1 MSLLSN
7 WTSSWSPSLCL
18 PTLAGR
24 TFCTSTSSRW
34 ACHTVV
40 VCGGKTGSPTVLAL
54 WAKPKAT
61 QVSLH
66 MQWLTTR
73 VVKSLSSL
81 HKTDVHSAHIF
92 CFCYVGLKWDW
103 CFPLS
108 HIETEQTQGA
118 PQGSKGCPLL
128 YAHHPRTNTTVR
140 PLWRLQPGGTGE
152 RSYLLLQVLIIN
164 RTPWMT
170 LKPQHCK
177 IHFHFYIYIFLHS
190 M

>member
-7 WTSSWSPSLCL
+7 WTSSWSPSLCW

-24 TFCTSTSSRW
+24 TCCTSTSSRW

-40 VCGGKTGSPTVLAL
+40 VCGGKTGQLQGLKPRLSVRLKTVLAL

-61 QVSLH
+61 HFSLH
-66 MQWLTTR
+66 LQWLTTR
-73 VVKSLSSL
+73 VVISLSSL
-81 HKTDVHSAHIF
+81 HKTDFHSAHIF
-92 CFCYVGLKWDW
+92 CFRYVGLKWDW

-108 HIETEQTQGA
+108 HIETEQTHGA

-152 RSYLLLQVLIIN
+152 RS
-164 RTPWMT
+164 
-170 LKPQHCK
+170 
-177 IHFHFYIYIFLHS
+177 
-190 M
+190 